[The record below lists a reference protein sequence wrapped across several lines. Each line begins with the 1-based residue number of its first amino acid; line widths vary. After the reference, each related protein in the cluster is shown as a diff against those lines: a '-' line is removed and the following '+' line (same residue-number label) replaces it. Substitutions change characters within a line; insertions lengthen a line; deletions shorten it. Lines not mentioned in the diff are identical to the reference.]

1 MGAGAFFPLAVFV
14 LVVGSVGWRLLALW
28 RRTRQEPELLLG
40 LGLVLMSCVA
50 IPLAGVGR
58 LPATTDASFGKAC
71 FAAGM
76 GSIALSSV
84 LLIAFT
90 WRVFRPGAGWAFGLF
105 IGISV
110 AVSAATGWMAWVNFV
125 GDELDEIVLR
135 MRPGTLAL
143 MASLL
148 ACFAWASCE
157 SFLYHTNLK
166 KRLALGLADPVLV
179 DRFFLWGV
187 SAGANTGL
195 MGVLLYFVQSGM
207 VLLRETVSLTAI
219 ALVGTLMSTAWYLT
233 FLAPASYLERVRKR
247 AERA

>member
-28 RRTRQEPELLLG
+28 RRSQRVPELLLG

-58 LPATTDASFGKAC
+58 LPATSGTLLGKTC
-71 FAAGM
+71 FATSLA
-76 GSIALSSV
+76 SVAVAVV

-90 WRVFRPGAGWAFGLF
+90 QRVFRPGARWAVALF
-105 IGISV
+105 V
-110 AVSAATGWMAWVNFV
+110 AVSIAAAAAAGWTGWVNFA
-125 GDELDEIVLR
+125 GDSIDEIVVR
-135 MRPGTLAL
+135 MRPGSMAL
-143 MASLL
+143 LGSLF
-148 ACFAWASCE
+148 ACFAWASGE
-157 SFLYHTNLK
+157 SLLYHANLK
-166 KRLALGLADPVLV
+166 RRLAYGLADPVLV

-187 SAGANTGL
+187 SAGATSAL
-195 MGVLLYFVQSGM
+195 LGVLLYFVQSGM